1 MKIHEYQAKTI
12 LRRYGVAVP
21 EGQVATTPE
30 EAVAAAQSLGGTLWV
45 VKSQIHAGGRGKGR
59 FKGEVGDDAVAA
71 AAKGE
76 PADGPGGVRLARSL
90 DDVAAHAKAMLGNVL
105 VTKQTGI
112 EGRVVSKVYV
122 EAGCDIARELYLGV
136 LLDRS
141 NNRIVLMASAEGGTE
156 IEEVA
161 EHNPDAIKKVWVDP
175 AVGFAGYQGR
185 QLAFALGLEG
195 KTVRKAGAFMKALYE
210 AYMDA
215 DCSMAEINPLVITG
229 SGDVVALDCK
239 MSFDD
244 NALYR
249 HPDIAEMRDLA
260 EEDPSEVAAGEF
272 GLSYVKLDGNIG
284 CMVNGAGL
292 AMSTMDI
299 IQFKGAAPANFLDVG
314 GGANKDQVS
323 AAFRI
328 ITSDPNVKAIL
339 VNIFGGIMKCDVIAQ
354 GVIAAVQEVG
364 LQVPLV
370 VRLAGTNVELGRK
383 ILAESELDIIPA
395 GNLDEAADAAVR
407 AVRAQ

>member
-21 EGQVATTPE
+21 EGHVASTPE
-30 EAVAAAQSLGGTLWV
+30 EAVAGAQALGGSLWV

-59 FKGEVGDDAVAA
+59 FKGEVSDDAVAA

-76 PADGPGGVRLARSL
+76 PADGPGGVRLARSH
-90 DDVAAHAKAMLGNVL
+90 DDVREHAAAMLGNVL

-112 EGRVVSKVYV
+112 EGRMVSKVYV

-141 NNRIVLMASAEGGTE
+141 NNKIVLMASAEGGTE

-175 AVGFAGYQGR
+175 AVGLGAWQGR

-195 KTVRKAGAFMKALYE
+195 KTVRKAVGFMQALYK

-249 HPDIAEMRDLA
+249 HKDIAAMRDLA
-260 EEDPSEVAAGEF
+260 EEDASEVAAGEF

-299 IQFKGAAPANFLDVG
+299 IQFKGAEPANFLDVG
-314 GGANKDQVS
+314 GGATQEQVS

-328 ITSDPNVKAIL
+328 ITSDPNVQAIM
-339 VNIFGGIMKCDVIAQ
+339 VNIFGGIMKCDVIAE

-364 LQVPLV
+364 LEVPLV

-383 ILAESELDIIPA
+383 ILSESDLDIIPA
-395 GNLDEAADAAVR
+395 GTLDEAADAAVA
-407 AVRAQ
+407 AVRAL